1 MPDEFPADIKQFI
14 SANIKSVA
22 DLEVMLLLREHRD
35 RAWTAAEV
43 SQKLATSKEMATI
56 QLHRLCERD
65 LLILSGAPPHELF
78 QFQPA
83 GNLEAKVESLACLYR
98 ERRVSVITAIYTD
111 PVDNVRT
118 FADSFRLRKDK

>member
-1 MPDEFPADIKQFI
+1 MTDDFPSEIRQFI

-22 DLEVMLLLREHRD
+22 DLEAVLLLRKHRD

-43 SQKLATSKEMATI
+43 SQTLATSQEMATA
-56 QLHRLCERD
+56 QLRGLHEREI
-65 LLILSGAPPHELF
+65 LALIVDSTGESF
-78 QFQPA
+78 QYRPA
-83 GNLEAKVESLACLYR
+83 ADLEAKAEALASLYR
-98 ERRVSVITAIYTD
+98 ERRVSVITAIYSE